1 MSARRLDL
9 RGMAPPEPM
18 MRIMAELS
26 TLAEGEALEA
36 VLPHEPVPLYAMLDE
51 QGWAHE
57 VVSKGPGACVVRVR
71 RA

>member
-1 MSARRLDL
+1 MNARRLDL

-18 MRIMAELS
+18 MRIMAELAK
-26 TLAEGEALEA
+26 LGEGEALEA
-36 VLPHEPVPLYAMLDE
+36 VLPHEPVPLYAMLAR

-57 VVSKGPGACVVRVR
+57 LVSNEPGASVVRMR

>member
-18 MRIMAELS
+18 MRIMAELT
-26 TLAEGEALEA
+26 TLGAGEALEA
-36 VLPHEPVPLYAMLDE
+36 VLPHEPVPLYAMLE
-51 QGWAHE
+51 RGGWAHE
-57 VVSKGPGACVVRVR
+57 VVSHEAGACVVRVR

>member
-18 MRIMAELS
+18 LRILQELS
-26 TLAEGEALEA
+26 ALPPGESLEA
-36 VLPHEPVPLYAMLDE
+36 VLPHEPVPLYGALE
-51 QGWAHE
+51 QRGWAHE
-57 VVSKGPGACVVRVR
+57 LVSDEPGACVVRMR